1 MSAHPKYRD
10 NKTKR
15 ISRERGRTISIELAA
30 FDARIKYPAPPRV
43 LELSAAKGKLL
54 AHLREQGK
62 LC

>member
-1 MSAHPKYRD
+1 MRYYAERKF
-10 NKTKR
+10 KR
-15 ISRERGRTISIELAA
+15 ANQERGRTLSIELAS
-30 FDARIKYPAPPRV
+30 FDAGLKYPAPPRV